1 MTSRLWTWEVARALL
16 FCLSL
21 LTAAFTIMGVLAVF
35 SSVITGIVLVL
46 IQLAT
51 AAIAFKM
58 PLNRKDEARRKMQVA
73 MSQYV
78 ILQSLKATSSDK
90 NRVVNRMRELAPVA
104 RFDDEEIVEY
114 LNSADVGERFA
125 GLACV
130 QWQWRNSEAYEVM
143 HFRHNKKPRE
153 LPQPPENPS
162 RRYFSKLLDVLCD
175 SWDEFENYHATVA
188 VWSMVDSLGQENMQE
203 LFRRVLDQ
211 SVGITCAETEWRD
224 FKRYLNN
231 KRNR

>member
-1 MTSRLWTWEVARALL
+1 MPSRLWTWEVARALL

-21 LTAAFTIMGVLAVF
+21 LTAAFTIIGILAVF
-35 SSVITGIVLVL
+35 SPVITSTVLAL
-46 IQLAT
+46 IQVAT
-51 AAIAFKM
+51 ATIGFRM
-58 PLNRKDEARRKMQVA
+58 PLNRKDEACRKMQVA

-90 NRVVNRMRELAPVA
+90 NRVVNRMRELAPEA
-104 RFDDEEIVEY
+104 CFDDEEIVEY
-114 LNSADVGERFA
+114 LNSTDVGERFA

-130 QWQWRNSEAYEVM
+130 QWQWRNSEAYTVTN
-143 HFRHNKKPRE
+143 FRANKKPRE
-153 LPQPPENPS
+153 LPQPPENP
-162 RRYFSKLLDVLCD
+162 RGGYFSELLEVLCD

-188 VWSMVDSLGQENMQE
+188 MWSMADSLGQENLQK
-203 LFRRVLDQ
+203 LFSRVLDQ
-211 SVGITCAETEWRD
+211 NVNITCATDEWRE